1 MGPDCTSPSCR
12 TVIQYCKKE
21 IYDLTYSNISV
32 TGGVAE
38 DSPKS
43 AQPSASDL
51 IAEKAAAKA
60 AQKAARASQLA
71 AVEAAAAVK

>member
-1 MGPDCTSPSCR
+1 MGLIVLAQLLYSDT
-12 TVIQYCKKE
+12 ILQQK
-21 IYDLTYSNISV
+21 IYDLTFLNSV
-32 TGGVAE
+32 AGGVAE

-43 AQPSASDL
+43 ARPSAADL

-71 AVEAAAAVK
+71 AVEAAAAAK

>member
-1 MGPDCTSPSCR
+1 MGLIVLAQLLYSDT
-12 TVIQYCKKE
+12 ILQQK
-21 IYDLTYSNISV
+21 IYDLTFLNSV

-38 DSPKS
+38 DSLKS
-43 AQPSASDL
+43 AQPSAADL

-71 AVEAAAAVK
+71 AVEAAAAAK

>member
-1 MGPDCTSPSCR
+1 MGPDYSSPVAAQSHNL
-12 TVIQYCKKE
+12 QQK

-32 TGGVAE
+32 TGSVAE

-43 AQPSASDL
+43 AQPSAADL

-71 AVEAAAAVK
+71 AVEAAASAK